1 MYMIYNNQFNEFDS
15 AIKRIDIG
23 KDNFKFDPNDTGVW
37 LTSEDTVEFIPMHMV
52 RKVVFDK
59 EKVSD

>member
-15 AIKRIDIG
+15 AIKRIDISKG
-23 KDNFKFDPNDTGVW
+23 NFKFDPNDTGVW
-37 LTSEDTVEFIPMHMV
+37 LTTETTVEFIPMHMV

-59 EKVSD
+59 EKVSV